1 MYYDIYIVD
10 KENTVCITNR
20 NKKEA
25 MRIAVAL
32 YDSNVFKNSYLDE
45 VKSSGE
51 VRVVYFKDFI
61 LEV

>member
-1 MYYDIYIVD
+1 MYYDIYIAD
-10 KENTVCITNR
+10 KENVVCIANR

-32 YDSNVFKNSYLDE
+32 YDSNVFKDSYFDE
-45 VKSSGE
+45 VKSNGE

-61 LEV
+61 LEI